1 MKAFEKKISTVDA
14 YPLKAEK
21 ITTLQVNMGY
31 KCNLR
36 CAIPGSVKFS
46 LHEKHDHDVVLVVFL
61 YIVVLV

>member
-1 MKAFEKKISTVDA
+1 MNAFEKKISTIDA

-36 CAIPGSVKFS
+36 CAHCHVEASPEI
-46 LHEKHDHDVVLVVFL
+46 EK
-61 YIVVLV
+61 